1 MTRLTYVLADGTEVR
16 TYAEALASGQRYT
29 AKYAP
34 VEKPPVKLTPK
45 QEALRVKAVIK

>member
-1 MTRLTYVLADGTEVR
+1 MTNLTYVLADGTEVK

-29 AKYAP
+29 AKYTL

-45 QEALRVKAVIK
+45 QEANRVKATLK